1 MDSQAKEKVFWGA
14 VKNGDGAK
22 SRTEDTEGDGGHGVG
37 KAGGIIG
44 WRWMRYVWRTL
55 RLSKARF

>member
-22 SRTEDTEGDGGHGVG
+22 SRTEDTEGECGHGRIVG
-37 KAGGIIG
+37 WEIDGLMSGAAP
-44 WRWMRYVWRTL
+44 L
-55 RLSKARF
+55 NKARF